1 MADASTGTLLEQL
14 VARAGP
20 RAAVHAGVAADAVDG
35 VRPRLVAVPASGE
48 ALAATLA
55 WASSERL
62 SVRVSGGG
70 TKQDWGA
77 SGGTVDLLL
86 STAALSGV
94 VEHRHGDLT
103 ATVEAGATLATANAT
118 LAAHGQRLPWDPPW
132 PRQATIGG
140 IVATND
146 SGPRR
151 HGHGAPRDSIIGVTL
166 ARVDGRVAKAGGI
179 VVKNVAGYDLSR
191 LLTGSF
197 GCLGVILTATFK
209 LAPAPPASRTV
220 EVAVDTLEDAAPIAA
235 ALAGS
240 TLTPTAV
247 EVAWAPARPS
257 GPGRAPTPPGRPTAV
272 EVAWAPAR
280 LLARFESVAASV
292 AQQAEEARALVGAR
306 GAAVVLGGEDER
318 AAWSRH
324 AAHWSQGGTLVK
336 LSALPVE
343 LFPTLAWLRDRAA
356 AAGIELAAAGR
367 AGLGVVDVR
376 LDGPLDEQARLVG
389 ELRERLPA
397 GRGSAVIR
405 RGDPALRRRVDP
417 WGPIGDGM
425 RVMTAIKR
433 QFDPDGLLNAGRG
446 PGGL

>member
-35 VRPRLVAVPASGE
+35 VRPRLAAVPASGE

-77 SGGTVDLLL
+77 PGGTVDLLL

-103 ATVEAGATLATANAT
+103 ATVEAGTTLAAVNAT
-118 LAAHGQRLPWDPPW
+118 LAARGQRLPWDPPW

-197 GCLGVILTATFK
+197 GCLGVVLTATFK

-220 EVAVDTLEDAAPIAA
+220 AVAVDTLEDAAPIAA
-235 ALAGS
+235 DLAGS
-240 TLTPTAV
+240 PLTPTAV
-247 EVAWAPARPS
+247 EVAWAPAR
-257 GPGRAPTPPGRPTAV
+257 
-272 EVAWAPAR
+272 
-280 LLARFESVAASV
+280 LLVRFESVEASV

-306 GAAVVLGGEDER
+306 GVAVVLGGEEER
-318 AAWSRH
+318 AAWNRH

-336 LSALPVE
+336 LSALPAE
-343 LFPTLAWLRDRAA
+343 LFPTLVWLRDRAA
-356 AAGIELAAAGR
+356 ADGIELAAAGR
-367 AGLGVVDVR
+367 VGLGVVDVR
-376 LDGPLDEQARLVG
+376 LDGPLDEQARLV
-389 ELRERLPA
+389 EDLRERLPV

-433 QFDPDGLLNAGRG
+433 QFDPEGLLNAGRG

>member
-1 MADASTGTLLEQL
+1 MANASTGTLLEQL

-35 VRPRLVAVPASGE
+35 VRPRLAAVPASGE

-77 SGGTVDLLL
+77 PGGTVDLLL

-103 ATVEAGATLATANAT
+103 ATVEAGTTLAAVNAT

-191 LLTGSF
+191 LLTGAF
-197 GCLGVILTATFK
+197 GCLGVVLTATFK

-220 EVAVDTLEDAAPIAA
+220 AVAVDTLEDAAPIAA
-235 ALAGS
+235 DLAGS

-247 EVAWAPARPS
+247 EVAWAPAR
-257 GPGRAPTPPGRPTAV
+257 
-272 EVAWAPAR
+272 
-280 LLARFESVAASV
+280 LLVRFESVEASV

-318 AAWSRH
+318 AAWNRH

-336 LSALPVE
+336 LSALPAE
-343 LFPTLAWLRDRAA
+343 LFPTLAWLRDRAVA
-356 AAGIELAAAGR
+356 DGIELAAAGR

-376 LDGPLDEQARLVG
+376 LDGPLDRQARLVG
-389 ELRERLPA
+389 DLRERLPV

-433 QFDPDGLLNAGRG
+433 QFDPEGLLNAGRG